1 MLFYILGLLAL
12 CNAVNLRRLLA
23 EEEVALGGGWS
34 EGHDITDDE
43 LALWQDV
50 TTNHADGYEAVD
62 FASLGNPISV
72 TTQVVAGTN
81 YKFSFAD
88 GSIVTV
94 YECPWENILKIDD
107 VSVADKPAPI
117 GAGGIGP
124 AWTYDDSVEKPA
136 ETKDMGGWTAQVYS
150 QEQQDRLGVDANGKP
165 NADMN
170 GVKSMVGTSNGG
182 IGPEWTW
189 NSKVEP
195 PQGVKDMGTWK
206 KAVYTEEQQS
216 RLFVDEDGSPLK
228 ITDILLN
235 RWGTGEDQTAPAM
248 LGENGHGI
256 GPESTWE
263 DSKPQML
270 GENGHGLG
278 PASTWEDSKPQ
289 MLGENGHGIGP
300 ESTWED
306 SKPQMLGQN
315 GHGLGPASTWEDSKP
330 QMLGENG
337 HGLGPAST
345 WGDSKPQMLGEN
357 GHGIGPESTWEDS
370 KPHMLGENGHGLGPE
385 STWEDSKPQML
396 GENGHGLGPEST
408 WEDSKPSM
416 LGEDG
421 HGLGPEWTRDGST
434 PPTLGGDD
442 HDLQPHGM
450 LGANGHGIYH
460 GNGLM
465 LGSNHHGEGPKW
477 TYDKNMEKPAGEKE
491 MGSYTMKVYTPE
503 QQERLGVDELGQTVG
518 DEIVLKKTNVRK
530 TFGSFLERSK
540 KVFA

>member
-1 MLFYILGLLAL
+1 
-12 CNAVNLRRLLA
+12 
-23 EEEVALGGGWS
+23 
-34 EGHDITDDE
+34 
-43 LALWQDV
+43 
-50 TTNHADGYEAVD
+50 
-62 FASLGNPISV
+62 V

-81 YKFSFAD
+81 YKFHFAD
-88 GSIVTV
+88 GSIAEV
-94 YECPWENILKIDD
+94 YECPWENILKITDF
-107 VSVADKPAPI
+107 SVADKPAPI

-136 ETKDMGGWTAQVYS
+136 ETKEMGGWTAQVYS

-170 GVKSMVGTSNGG
+170 GVKSMAGTSNGG

-195 PQGVKDMGTWK
+195 PKGVKDMGTWK

-248 LGENGHGI
+248 LGENGHGLGPASTWEDSKPQMLGENGHGI
-256 GPESTWE
+256 GPESTWEDSQPSMLGENGHGLGPASTWEESKPQMLGANGHGIGPESTWEDSKPQMLGENGHGLGPASTWEDSSKPQMLGENGHGIGPESTWVDSKPQMLGENGHGLGPASTWQDSSKPQMLGENGHGLGPESTWE

-289 MLGENGHGIGP
+289 MLGENGHG
-300 ESTWED
+300 
-306 SKPQMLGQN
+306 
-315 GHGLGPASTWEDSKP
+315 LGPA
-330 QMLGENG
+330 
-337 HGLGPAST
+337 
-345 WGDSKPQMLGEN
+345 
-357 GHGIGPESTWEDS
+357 
-370 KPHMLGENGHGLGPE
+370 
-385 STWEDSKPQML
+385 
-396 GENGHGLGPEST
+396 ST

-416 LGEDG
+416 LGENG
-421 HGLGPEWTRDGST
+421 HGLGPEWTRDDSKK
-434 PPTLGGDD
+434 TLGGDD
-442 HDLQPHGM
+442 HDMQPHGM

-477 TYDKNMEKPAGEKE
+477 TYDKNMERPAGEKD

-503 QQERLGVDELGQTVG
+503 QQERLGVNELGQTLG
-518 DEIVLKKTNVRK
+518 DEIILKKTNVRK
-530 TFGSFLERSK
+530 TFGSFLKRSK
-540 KVFA
+540 KVVA